1 MCLVQCR
8 CGFWTRAYSRSI
20 RTLWSHFTPAGP
32 EYKAKKLETV
42 SESESEDDDPP
53 KLALA
58 RRRAIAAPAVT
69 PFGVLPDEYNV
80 DRLLVVRPGRR
91 LLEYLVHW
99 VGYGAWGDTWEPEH
113 HLPEAEVAAF
123 RAILPISVDLQLPIR
138 FFREPIARRLSSRKS
153 AERRPAHK
161 LVLEVEPLKVP
172 ELALA
177 VLEYLSKLC
186 SPPVPIIHEAEGSDS
201 ESWTLYVDQLADLAD
216 VVALHA
222 VRPKLGVGNMR
233 INCGSDSYTDMAY
246 IYPSLKLSFKR
257 PRASL
262 GVPPLTGAMGFKIEM
277 SYAIINGKT
286 GRFTLPP
293 ILAADERFSLAEI
306 SNMVEHAKRLLKQEW
321 VAQPVQHELRKKGWV
336 DLPPGRNVL
345 AAPVAVPS
353 E

>member
-1 MCLVQCR
+1 MRRLDTYVCAVNKNSLVP
-8 CGFWTRAYSRSI
+8 F
-20 RTLWSHFTPAGP
+20 HPADP
-32 EYKAKKLETV
+32 EYKAQKLETV

-69 PFGVLPDEYNV
+69 PFGVLPDEYIV

-123 RAILPISVDLQLPIR
+123 RATLPISVDLQLPIR

-186 SPPVPIIHEAEGSDS
+186 SPPVPIIHEALGSDL
-201 ESWTLYVDQLADLAD
+201 ECWTLYVPPRTLDTLGHFGTLWDTLRHF
-216 VVALHA
+216 VGRGSGVAPFH
-222 VRPKLGVGNMR
+222 M
-233 INCGSDSYTDMAY
+233 
-246 IYPSLKLSFKR
+246 
-257 PRASL
+257 
-262 GVPPLTGAMGFKIEM
+262 
-277 SYAIINGKT
+277 
-286 GRFTLPP
+286 
-293 ILAADERFSLAEI
+293 
-306 SNMVEHAKRLLKQEW
+306 
-321 VAQPVQHELRKKGWV
+321 
-336 DLPPGRNVL
+336 
-345 AAPVAVPS
+345 
-353 E
+353 